1 MSTFSLIQRG
11 HSAKVTGNV
20 TVKSISFSKPFQ
32 LFVFELLL
40 YLKIR
45 VINQM
50 IFCFIFSIPYS
61 TKIFNRLAGKVTVQ
75 GFSESFFEINRQKQ
89 HDGVYVE

>member
-20 TVKSISFSKPFQ
+20 TMKSMSFLKPFQ
-32 LFVFELLL
+32 SFVFKLFL

-50 IFCFIFSIPYS
+50 IFCFIFSILYS
-61 TKIFNRLAGKVTVQ
+61 TKIFNRLAEKVTAQ
-75 GFSESFFEINRQKQ
+75 GFSESF
-89 HDGVYVE
+89 

>member
-75 GFSESFFEINRQKQ
+75 GFSESFF
-89 HDGVYVE
+89 